1 MKGRTTDWSGTIPLV
16 VAHAKRE
23 RARMVLRGAFPRRKG
38 RLVFARNVDEVREA
52 LRTSLVDAVVVDIA
66 GSQEETWKATSLAG
80 DHPTTAFF
88 GITPLRVG
96 DAGAVN
102 GFGFLHA
109 WHPSECFR
117 RTAEITYFLHPGA
130 TRQGIGSLLLDRIL
144 VEAKAMEIDS
154 VLASI
159 SSRNSES
166 LAFHRRHGFQECGC
180 FPRIGRKHG
189 EDFGVIWLLRQL

>member
-1 MKGRTTDWSGTIPLV
+1 MTTALAPL
-16 VAHAKRE
+16 
-23 RARMVLRGAFPRRKG
+23 
-38 RLVFARNVDEVREA
+38 
-52 LRTSLVDAVVVDIA
+52 A
-66 GSQEETWKATSLAG
+66 GSHRRAVIDIYNHYVDHGFASYRETRLPYEAFDRFQEIARGFPAYVC
-80 DHPTTAFF
+80 
-88 GITPLRVG
+88 VG